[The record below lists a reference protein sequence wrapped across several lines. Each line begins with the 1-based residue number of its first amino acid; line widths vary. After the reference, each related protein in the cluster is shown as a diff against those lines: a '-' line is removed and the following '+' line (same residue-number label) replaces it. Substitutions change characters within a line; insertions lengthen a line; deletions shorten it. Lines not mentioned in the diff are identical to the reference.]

1 MNAPRL
7 YICTADLVGA
17 CPQQVE
23 LFVRTFKSGRAKI
36 NARNM
41 AKARLAGLDTLW
53 LEWLLSKRSRAEVCR
68 DMELAWDGYCRALTL
83 ARNKCIA
90 GAMTETER
98 CRASWKAFA
107 NHERARDAALIS
119 ALTGGAK

>member
-1 MNAPRL
+1 MNAPKL

-23 LFVRTFKSGRAKI
+23 KFVRTFKSGRAKI

-53 LEWLLSKRSRAEVCR
+53 LECLLPKRSRAGCYR
-68 DMELAWDGYCRALTL
+68 DMHLAWDGYCRALTR

-90 GAMTETER
+90 GAMTEAER
-98 CRASWKAFA
+98 RMASCKAFA
-107 NHERARDAALIS
+107 NYGRAQDAALIS